1 MKLRIKSV
9 AKFVAPACRGDLDS
23 VPTVIRTALFGFCLL
38 ALVSLTACHRDM
50 RNQPKYRGFRAS
62 TFFADGRSIRPA
74 VPGTIPVGYL
84 KSDTLFYTGKIAGKP
99 ADMFPFT
106 VDRAVLERGRDRFN
120 IYCSPCHDFTGS
132 GNGMIVQ
139 RGHKVPPSFHIQRL
153 REAPAGYFFDVITN
167 GFGNMFDYSYQLR
180 PEDRWAVVAW
190 VRTLQM
196 AGRSSLSDVPP
207 AERAGLDQPAG
218 AKPEPP
224 GAHGEQ
230 KAMGH

>member
-1 MKLRIKSV
+1 MKLRTNAV
-9 AKFVAPACRGDLDS
+9 AADCGGDKNFSARL
-23 VPTVIRTALFGFCLL
+23 TRTLLFGTSLL
-38 ALVSLTACHRDM
+38 ALLSLTACHRDM
-50 RNQPKYRGFRAS
+50 RDQHKYRGFRES
-62 TFFADGRSIRPA
+62 SFFADGRSVRPA

-84 KSDTLFYTGKIAGKP
+84 RSDTLFYTGKIAGKP

-106 VDRAVLERGRDRFN
+106 IDKTVLERGRNRFN

-167 GFGNMFDYSYQLR
+167 GFGNMYDYSYQIR

-190 VRTLQM
+190 VRTLQT
-196 AGRSSLSDVPP
+196 AGRGSLSNVPP
-207 AERAGLDQPAG
+207 AERAGLDQAAG
-218 AKPEPP
+218 APSGQ
-224 GAHGEQ
+224 GAAGER
-230 KAMGH
+230 KVTGH